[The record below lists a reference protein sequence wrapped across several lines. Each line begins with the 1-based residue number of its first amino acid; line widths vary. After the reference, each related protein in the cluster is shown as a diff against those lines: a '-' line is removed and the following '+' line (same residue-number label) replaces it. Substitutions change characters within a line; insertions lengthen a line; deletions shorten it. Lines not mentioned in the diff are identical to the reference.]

1 MVRVVSMEV
10 QRFGNLHSDGFHVAG
25 VAKGPR
31 PPFRWGASLVLLY
44 EVSTPV
50 ACLISDIRCG
60 EDPTARIDMLVD
72 RVRRR

>member
-1 MVRVVSMEV
+1 M
-10 QRFGNLHSDGFHVAG
+10 AG